1 MIRIT
6 IDGEVEQLN
15 SKLTIEPQLWDV
27 AASKAKGR
35 SAKILELNSRLNDIQ
50 VIMKDH
56 YYDIQR
62 RHGYVTAEM
71 VKNAYMGITAREESL
86 LKLYEQHLEDTKKT
100 CGIKQGGS
108 HLSEIRAYVPPCGGV
123 HEDEIQHH
131 GYSAP

>member
-1 MIRIT
+1 MFYIRGNQINKEGKAPIMIRIT

-62 RHGYVTAEM
+62 RHGFAST
-71 VKNAYMGITAREESL
+71 KNIFMLSFGFHI
-86 LKLYEQHLEDTKKT
+86 
-100 CGIKQGGS
+100 GGCFF
-108 HLSEIRAYVPPCGGV
+108 LTIMRLMTVW
-123 HEDEIQHH
+123 
-131 GYSAP
+131 